1 MWTKNLAVPGFLLSE
16 HIDTRRKRYPRL
28 AIKSLP
34 CSISRQFAAHRVVVV
49 HKFRVRCGVWD
60 NPEIDEQDKVEI
72 VRPYSKY
79 YVDKQVYYYKGK
91 YYRLSDIGLGE
102 QWYALILDD
111 NEPSDLT
118 PERFKGLKTLQ
129 KIKQALRAVL
139 SVVLGAVAWAGWN
152 IFFASVSTVIIVV
165 SAISFLVGVALF
177 VILWTINQLE
187 NKFSGK

>member
-1 MWTKNLAVPGFLLSE
+1 
-16 HIDTRRKRYPRL
+16 
-28 AIKSLP
+28 
-34 CSISRQFAAHRVVVV
+34 
-49 HKFRVRCGVWD
+49 
-60 NPEIDEQDKVEI
+60 
-72 VRPYSKY
+72 
-79 YVDKQVYYYKGK
+79 
-91 YYRLSDIGLGE
+91 
-102 QWYALILDD
+102 
-111 NEPSDLT
+111 
-118 PERFKGLKTLQ
+118 LKTLQ